1 VEPHENEKYRVKL
14 DIFEGPFDLL
24 LYLVQSAKININELS
39 ISEITRQFMK
49 FIQENSSTNLEELSN
64 FIFTTSILLYLKS
77 RTLIPQKI
85 TLDEETQDERREYV
99 ENLIEYQKYKNA
111 AQVLKKSIS
120 ESKILIRRDTQLF
133 FDFKDNENWKEISI
147 MELITAFSRVA
158 REVDRSVFKAV
169 ELEEI
174 SIDEKIDEIL
184 DALIDNEILLFSELF
199 PPQCSKYMLIVVFL
213 ALLELVKM
221 KKIYILQHKLFGSIK
236 IIKRE
241 EQDFGTEQTYSDF
254 TTG

>member
-1 VEPHENEKYRVKL
+1 LESHESEKYRVKL
-14 DIFEGPFDLL
+14 DVFEGPFDLL
-24 LYLVQSAKININELS
+24 LYLVQNSKINISQLS
-39 ISEITRQFMK
+39 ISEITRQFMD
-49 FIQENSSTNLEELSN
+49 FIHNNSTINLEELSN

-77 RTLIPQKI
+77 RTLIPQEI
-85 TLDEETQDERREYV
+85 ILDEESRDERREYID
-99 ENLIEYQKYKNA
+99 NLIEYQKYKNV
-111 AQVLKKSIS
+111 AQILKKSLD
-120 ESKILIRRDTQLF
+120 ESKILIRRDTQLIL
-133 FDFKDNENWKEISI
+133 DFRDNENWQEISI

-158 REVDRSVFKAV
+158 REIDRSVFKAL

-184 DALIDNEILLFSELF
+184 DALIDNKTLLFSELF
-199 PPQCSKYMLIVVFL
+199 PLNCSKYVLIVIFL

-241 EQDFGTEQTYSDF
+241 EHDFGTEQSNPDF
-254 TTG
+254 